1 MTAANIP
8 TPADPGNEQTRDVP
22 ISFSWRAGGDWQAC
36 IGLPDAGD
44 ELTKAKA
51 AIALQARLVAHL
63 APEACISHSRT
74 RDHYSD
80 ARRYNGT
87 AFTYAT
93 VPVAIDQ
100 LAEAGWLDV
109 WRAPPGHRSKGRQS
123 THRATAAMV
132 QAVPIDL
139 VTPKLRLA
147 RGELIRLK
155 DGKGDAA
162 RLAPY
167 SDTAATRSM
176 RREMQAFNEAL
187 GCQTVQ
193 LEHPGAR
200 RNGPAIKC
208 GESTFLPQQRDL
220 YRVFSRRSFAQ
231 GGRLYGPWIQNVPK
245 EMRDRLTINGEAT
258 AEPDF
263 KQLNPQIAY
272 IAIGRSDIAD
282 EIERS
287 ERNRPGDAYWQPDW
301 DRSLCKRAFNALVC
315 AESERSAVLAIAA
328 LPNMPGET
336 ASQKQAKAAQLV
348 REMKRTHRPLADAG
362 IFHSGLGL
370 RLQRIDSDLTADVL
384 RRTLLKGV
392 PVQPIHD
399 SFRCPKR
406 LAGVVQEAME
416 TARAGLKTAYAG
428 GI

>member
-1 MTAANIP
+1 MTSRNIS
-8 TPADPGNEQTRDVP
+8 TPDSAGNAQSRDVP
-22 ISFSWRAGGDWQAC
+22 ISYNWCAGGDWLAC
-36 IGLPDAGD
+36 IGLSDAD
-44 ELTKAKA
+44 DDLTKAKA

-63 APEACISHSRT
+63 APDACISHSRR

-80 ARRYNGT
+80 SRRYNGT
-87 AFTYAT
+87 TFSFAT
-93 VPVAIDQ
+93 VPPAIDG
-100 LAEAGWLDV
+100 LAGAGWLDV
-109 WRAPPGHRSKGRQS
+109 RKAPPGNRSAGRQS
-123 THRATAAMV
+123 THWATPALV
-132 QAVPIDL
+132 QAVPLDL
-139 VTPKLRLA
+139 ITPKLQLVT
-147 RGELIRLK
+147 GELIRLK

-167 SDTAATRSM
+167 TDTVATRSM
-176 RREMQAFNEAL
+176 RKEMQGLNEAL

-200 RNGPAIKC
+200 RDGPAIKC
-208 GESTFLPQQRDL
+208 GESTFLPQQREAC
-220 YRVFSRRSFAQ
+220 RIFARGSFTQ

-245 EMRDRLTINGEAT
+245 EMRDSLTINGEAT

-282 EIERS
+282 KIERS
-287 ERNRPGDAYWQPDW
+287 ERNRPGDAYWLPGW
-301 DRSLCKRAFNALVC
+301 DRPLCKRAFNALVC
-315 AESERSAVLAIAA
+315 AETERSAVLAIAA

-336 ASQKQAKAAQLV
+336 PGQKQLRAAQLV
-348 REMKRTHRPLADAG
+348 REMKRVHRPLTDAG
-362 IFHSGLGL
+362 VFHSGLGL

-384 RRTLLKGV
+384 RRTLLRGV

-416 TARAGLKTAYAG
+416 AARASLKTAYAG